1 MKKFLTIVLSLILYA
16 LVVLIILDKTNTVD
30 VKIIKKEKS
39 DDEYINNGLI
49 LSNENLSQSNGKED
63 KFYYNQLDNIAKI
76 IYDKLI
82 ENKENLKSGTEQ
94 IEFTKNEFD
103 NLLRKSDGL
112 NILSNEYQNAVD
124 ALRYDDVEFY
134 YVDFSKMILKTI
146 TYTRWRDVSY
156 KVYLAC
162 NENEENY
169 LDESI
174 TKDDINIQI
183 EELEKK
189 ADEILQGAQ
198 GSNYQ
203 KIQYI
208 HNWLIDN
215 IKYDVTY
222 SKPNTRNI
230 YGALISED
238 VVCEGYARTL
248 KYLLDDRKINKSL
261 YDGFTKNYEMEYGS
275 NRDYILMKIQDM
287 LYRLHLLVNYNFVER
302 YGIID
307 KNNIRNAIIILI
319 DNDDIDFYDAVS
331 FDDSDFEIVDLQ
343 DFDVRNVLCIKNI

>member
-16 LVVLIILDKTNTVD
+16 LVIFVILDKTNTID
-30 VKIIKKEKS
+30 MKIIKKEKS
-39 DDEYINNGLI
+39 EDEYINNGLTLSDAN
-49 LSNENLSQSNGKED
+49 LSNSNGKED
-63 KFYYNQLDNIAKI
+63 KFYYNQLDETAKI
-76 IYDKLI
+76 IYDKLV
-82 ENKENLKSGTEQ
+82 ENKENLKSGTAQ
-94 IEFTKNEFD
+94 IEFTKKEFD
-103 NLLRKSDGL
+103 SLLGKSDGL

-124 ALRYDDVEFY
+124 ALRYDNVEFY

-146 TYTRWRDVSY
+146 TYTRGRDVSY

-174 TKDDINIQI
+174 TKDDIDIQI

-189 ADEILQGAQ
+189 ADEILKGAQ

-215 IKYDVTY
+215 IKYDTTY

-230 YGALISED
+230 YGALISGD
-238 VVCEGYARTL
+238 VVCEGYAKSF
-248 KYLLDDRKINKSL
+248 KYLLDKLDIPCILVSGEAINSEGKRENHMWNYVKINEIW
-261 YDGFTKNYEMEYGS
+261 YAADVTW
-275 NRDYILMKIQDM
+275 DDP
-287 LYRLHLLVNYNFVER
+287 
-302 YGIID
+302 
-307 KNNIRNAIIILI
+307 IILNNGELNKENRYKYFCQGDNI
-319 DNDDIDFYDAVS
+319 DSNHFIS
-331 FDDSDFEIVDLQ
+331 NKITTNGQEFEYPELYHKEQ
-343 DFDVRNVLCIKNI
+343 

>member
-1 MKKFLTIVLSLILYA
+1 MKKILTIVLSLILYA

-134 YVDFSKMILKTI
+134 
-146 TYTRWRDVSY
+146 
-156 KVYLAC
+156 
-162 NENEENY
+162 
-169 LDESI
+169 
-174 TKDDINIQI
+174 
-183 EELEKK
+183 
-189 ADEILQGAQ
+189 
-198 GSNYQ
+198 
-203 KIQYI
+203 
-208 HNWLIDN
+208 
-215 IKYDVTY
+215 
-222 SKPNTRNI
+222 
-230 YGALISED
+230 
-238 VVCEGYARTL
+238 
-248 KYLLDDRKINKSL
+248 
-261 YDGFTKNYEMEYGS
+261 
-275 NRDYILMKIQDM
+275 
-287 LYRLHLLVNYNFVER
+287 
-302 YGIID
+302 
-307 KNNIRNAIIILI
+307 
-319 DNDDIDFYDAVS
+319 
-331 FDDSDFEIVDLQ
+331 
-343 DFDVRNVLCIKNI
+343 

>member
-146 TYTRWRDVSY
+146 TYTRGRDVSY

-238 VVCEGYARTL
+238 VVCEGYAKSF
-248 KYLLDDRKINKSL
+248 KYLLDKLDIPCILVSGEAINSEEKRENHMWNYVKINEIW
-261 YDGFTKNYEMEYGS
+261 YAVDVTW
-275 NRDYILMKIQDM
+275 DDP
-287 LYRLHLLVNYNFVER
+287 
-302 YGIID
+302 
-307 KNNIRNAIIILI
+307 IILNNGELSKESRYKYFCQG
-319 DNDDIDFYDAVS
+319 DNINVNHFISAQITANGQE
-331 FDDSDFEIVDLQ
+331 FEYPELYHKEQ
-343 DFDVRNVLCIKNI
+343 

>member
-134 YVDFSKMILKTI
+134 YVDFSKNNNLH
-146 TYTRWRDVSY
+146 S
-156 KVYLAC
+156 
-162 NENEENY
+162 
-169 LDESI
+169 
-174 TKDDINIQI
+174 
-183 EELEKK
+183 
-189 ADEILQGAQ
+189 
-198 GSNYQ
+198 
-203 KIQYI
+203 
-208 HNWLIDN
+208 
-215 IKYDVTY
+215 
-222 SKPNTRNI
+222 
-230 YGALISED
+230 
-238 VVCEGYARTL
+238 
-248 KYLLDDRKINKSL
+248 
-261 YDGFTKNYEMEYGS
+261 ME
-275 NRDYILMKIQDM
+275 RCKL
-287 LYRLHLLVNYNFVER
+287 
-302 YGIID
+302 
-307 KNNIRNAIIILI
+307 
-319 DNDDIDFYDAVS
+319 
-331 FDDSDFEIVDLQ
+331 
-343 DFDVRNVLCIKNI
+343 

>member
-16 LVVLIILDKTNTVD
+16 LVIFVILDKTNTID

-39 DDEYINNGLI
+39 EDEYINNGLI
-49 LSNENLSQSNGKED
+49 LSDENLSQSNGKED
-63 KFYYNQLDNIAKI
+63 KFYYNQLDKTAKI
-76 IYDKLI
+76 IYDKLV
-82 ENKENLKSGTEQ
+82 ENKEILKSGTAQ
-94 IEFTKNEFD
+94 IEFTRNEFD

-124 ALRYDDVEFY
+124 ALRYDNVEFY
-134 YVDFSKMILKTI
+134 YIDFSKMILKTI
-146 TYTRWRDVSY
+146 TYTRGRDVSY

-174 TKDDINIQI
+174 TKDDIDIQI

-189 ADEILQGAQ
+189 ADEILKGAQ

-215 IKYDVTY
+215 IKYDTTY

-230 YGALISED
+230 YGALISGD
-238 VVCEGYARTL
+238 VVCEGYAKSF
-248 KYLLDDRKINKSL
+248 KYLLDKLDIPCILVSGEAINSEEKRENHMWNYVKINEIW
-261 YDGFTKNYEMEYGS
+261 YTVDVTW
-275 NRDYILMKIQDM
+275 DDP
-287 LYRLHLLVNYNFVER
+287 
-302 YGIID
+302 
-307 KNNIRNAIIILI
+307 IILNNGELSKESRYKYFCQG
-319 DNDDIDFYDAVS
+319 DNIYINHFAS
-331 FDDSDFEIVDLQ
+331 AKITANGQEFEYPELYHKEQ
-343 DFDVRNVLCIKNI
+343 